1 MDYVARGHW
10 YSEYE
15 LTTQVPAW
23 YCGAPE
29 QTKFEEKA
37 GRVLVVELKE
47 GRATVH
53 SREVGALRWLV
64 RDIDV
69 GLRPP
74 GRPLESE
81 LAALA
86 GPDTILRARLKGTW
100 PQDSSP
106 DIAGLEEECAGD
118 FFHLEVDD
126 SGTAFPLELEEVD
139 ELFAAGTVGARFVE
153 GLRGRIAEG
162 LELRM
167 GEVLGRIT
175 GGKYS
180 RVRIDGNLEVSV
192 YSPEKDAYMEIK
204 DDRSLWGGTRDQVF
218 LAARIAF
225 LELIAGGTH
234 PPLLMDDTF
243 CSFDDMGRKERAF
256 EMLATLA
263 ERTQILYFT
272 CQESPESLPILK
284 LA

>member
-1 MDYVARGHW
+1 M
-10 YSEYE
+10 
-15 LTTQVPAW
+15 
-23 YCGAPE
+23 
-29 QTKFEEKA
+29 
-37 GRVLVVELKE
+37 
-47 GRATVH
+47 
-53 SREVGALRWLV
+53 
-64 RDIDV
+64 
-69 GLRPP
+69 
-74 GRPLESE
+74 
-81 LAALA
+81 
-86 GPDTILRARLKGTW
+86 
-100 PQDSSP
+100 
-106 DIAGLEEECAGD
+106 
-118 FFHLEVDD
+118 
-126 SGTAFPLELEEVD
+126 EEVD

-180 RVRIDGNLEVSV
+180 RVRIDGNPEVSV

-204 DDRSLWGGTRDQVF
+204 DDRSLWGGTRDRVF
-218 LAARIAF
+218 LAARIAL

-284 LA
+284 LALKGWTGLASKRFKRRFQDGMRGWQNKAG